1 MEHQTHLEL
10 LMRSYARLLGKPLA
24 ESPQAIVDA
33 SFVVVSHGTEDDPIF
48 NFGNQAALNLFELEF
63 ETFTQLPSRKSA
75 ESLERAARQRLLDR
89 VTRFGFIDDYE
100 GIRISSTGKRFLVR
114 NAVVWNVNDDD
125 GNYCGQAATFSE
137 WTFL

>member
-24 ESPQAIVDA
+24 ESSQAIVDA

-89 VTRFGFIDDYE
+89 VTQFGFIDDYE

-114 NAVVWNVNDDD
+114 NAVVWNVQDDD